1 MGLDI
6 IKNFLQS
13 QRLKHI
19 ILFVLC
25 LTLIILSFLNLRS
38 ETEKDD
44 DKIKNLIKTINTCSW
59 IIIIL
64 SLMVL
69 IRSSYIFYTIRTEG
83 SYEESVYSNYILLSI
98 PSFIFIVC
106 IIQKFS
112 ISSILPDMN
121 NKKAVDEYNNS
132 HTLKAED
139 VKGSSD
145 VIFYISLVLFLMS
158 VLYIVYY
165 KYYKK
170 DEINITKETPY
181 DKVMKL
187 LREQLERE
195 ENEFN
200 TALQNK
206 SASEAWLEDRQQE
219 IERLKISL
227 LSLKAK
233 REQNVQQETRD
244 ITKKL
249 NETTSM
255 LSNAQERTLDEA
267 RVMSEGTVNIDNIV
281 PVHLKKNAQQPTLFR
296 SPKIVLD
303 SKSSQSQQPTVGP
316 STSQKTSF
324 NPVDLEKAKKAVEVL
339 EAQQLLEQKQKRLSE
354 ISSGKSANDIS
365 NEISGRFLF
374 TKTLQPTQQT
384 QLSGQQAIPQLQ
396 QSTQST
402 VQQQATPQ
410 SQQAIQPTV
419 QKQATPQS

>member
-1 MGLDI
+1 MGLLDI
-6 IKNFLQS
+6 IKKFLQS
-13 QRLKHI
+13 QRLKHV

-38 ETEKDD
+38 ENEKDD

-64 SLMVL
+64 SLIVL
-69 IRSSYIFYTIRTEG
+69 IRSSYIFYTIRTDG
-83 SYEESVYSNYILLSI
+83 SYEESVYSNYVLLSI
-98 PSFIFIVC
+98 PTFIFIVC
-106 IIQKFS
+106 IIQKIS

-121 NKKAVDEYNNS
+121 NKKAIDDYNNS

-158 VLYIVYY
+158 ILYIFYY

-170 DEINITKETPY
+170 EEINITKETPY

-195 ENEFN
+195 QDEFN

-249 NETTSM
+249 SETTSI

-281 PVHLKKNAQQPTLFR
+281 PVHLKKNAEQPSLFR
-296 SPKIVLD
+296 SPKIVID
-303 SKSSQSQQPTVGP
+303 SKTTQQPTVNP
-316 STSQKTSF
+316 STSQKSSF

-339 EAQQLLEQKQKRLSE
+339 EAQQLLEQRQKKLSE

-374 TKTLQPTQQT
+374 TKTLQNPQQT
-384 QLSGQQAIPQLQ
+384 TYQPSGQQIIP
-396 QSTQST
+396 
-402 VQQQATPQ
+402 
-410 SQQAIQPTV
+410 
-419 QKQATPQS
+419 K